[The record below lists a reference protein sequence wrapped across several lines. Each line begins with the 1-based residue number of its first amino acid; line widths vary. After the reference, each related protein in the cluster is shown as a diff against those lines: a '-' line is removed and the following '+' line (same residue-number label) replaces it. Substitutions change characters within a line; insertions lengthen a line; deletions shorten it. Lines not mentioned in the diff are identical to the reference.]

1 MEKSTLGMLSYSP
14 VLAFLVPLVIRA
26 MRERKILLRDFEKL
40 LIIFAAACLLIYL
53 PYLKHGVIETGVRDH
68 RFLLPLYLP
77 LFYFIATRV
86 RPELDLSSALALSC
100 FVVTTIVL
108 TCLTKNF
115 EAIST
120 AYFATSAFL
129 NLLFIFAGR
138 FRNMSDLF
146 SLAFFASCIPYFRY
160 SQSVL

>member
-14 VLAFLVPLVIRA
+14 VLASLIPLVIKA
-26 MRERKILLRDFEKL
+26 IRERKLLMSDFEKL

-53 PYLKHGVIETGVRDH
+53 PYLKHGIVETGVRDH

-77 LFYFIATRV
+77 LFYFIATGI
-86 RPELDLSSALALSC
+86 RPELDLSSATTLLC
-100 FVVTTIVL
+100 LVVTTIVL
-108 TCLTKNF
+108 TCLTKKF

-120 AYFATSAFL
+120 AYFAISAVL

-138 FRNMSDLF
+138 FRNRTIS
-146 SLAFFASCIPYFRY
+146 SP
-160 SQSVL
+160 